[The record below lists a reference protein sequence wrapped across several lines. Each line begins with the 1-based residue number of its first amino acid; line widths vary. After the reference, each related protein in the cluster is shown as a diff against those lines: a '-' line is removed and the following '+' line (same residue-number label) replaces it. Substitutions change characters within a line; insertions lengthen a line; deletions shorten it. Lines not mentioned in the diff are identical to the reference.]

1 VGVNLHNKTQ
11 VMKAILTFVF
21 ILFIGVVAQAQE
33 TTNEVKVEN
42 VETTIVTSNTT
53 TRFNE
58 VSTQNTNA
66 VARLYKFKNAR
77 VLKALAFTTKRN
89 ASKLA

>member
-1 VGVNLHNKTQ
+1 
-11 VMKAILTFVF
+11 MKAILTFVF

-33 TTNEVKVEN
+33 TTNEVKVDN
-42 VETTIVTSNTT
+42 VETTTVTSNTST
-53 TRFNE
+53 KYNE
-58 VSTQNTNA
+58 VSSENNNE

-89 ASKLA
+89 TAKLA

>member
-1 VGVNLHNKTQ
+1 
-11 VMKAILTFVF
+11 MKAILTFVF

-33 TTNEVKVEN
+33 TTKEVKVDN
-42 VETTIVTSNTT
+42 VETTTVTSNTST
-53 TRFNE
+53 KYNE
-58 VSTQNTNA
+58 VSSENNNE

-89 ASKLA
+89 TAKLA

>member
-1 VGVNLHNKTQ
+1 MKT
-11 VMKAILTFVF
+11 ILTFFF
-21 ILFIGVVAQAQE
+21 ILFIAIVAQAQE

-42 VETTIVTSNTT
+42 VETTTVTSNTT

-58 VSTQNTNA
+58 VSTQNNNE

-89 ASKLA
+89 TAKLA

>member
-1 VGVNLHNKTQ
+1 
-11 VMKAILTFVF
+11 MKAILTFVF

-33 TTNEVKVEN
+33 TTNEVKVDN
-42 VETTIVTSNTT
+42 VETTTVTSNTST
-53 TRFNE
+53 KYNE
-58 VSTQNTNA
+58 VSTENNNE

-89 ASKLA
+89 TAKLA